1 VTADESELGRF
12 RAAIA
17 NQMGLEMDDTK
28 VGVLAELL
36 RERVRETH
44 SGTAAAYLRRLEVPA
59 TAAQERRALAEQL
72 TVGETYFFR
81 HSDSLRAFGEVAV
94 PACLRR
100 APGARLRV
108 LSAGCSSGEEAYSL
122 AMTVIER
129 RHELPGLDIGFLG
142 VDINPAVLKKAR
154 EGRYSSWSLRETP
167 ETLRA
172 RYFRPVGSLMELDP
186 EVRAMVSFDERNLI
200 EDDPTFFYPGAFD
213 IIFCRNVTI
222 YFAQETTRRL
232 IARLTRALTPAG
244 YLFLGHSENLRGI
257 SQDFHLCHTHETFYY
272 QRRDGQA
279 APAPTPFERPPR
291 PLPAPEPAP
300 DDSWVD
306 TIGRAAARIA
316 RLTHEPRPE
325 SAPAA
330 APPTPARWDLGVV
343 LALLRQERFAD
354 AVALLGE
361 LPPESRQDPDA
372 QLLRAVALAN
382 AGRLAEAE
390 EVCRE
395 LLALDELN
403 AGAHYL
409 MALCREH
416 AGDRAG
422 ATRHDQTAI
431 YLAPSFAMP
440 HLHLGL
446 LARKAGDGDGAR
458 RELETAMGL
467 LASEDASRILL
478 FGGGFNRE
486 ALTQLCQS
494 QLRAG
499 EVR

>member
-1 VTADESELGRF
+1 VTGDARDELGRF

-17 NQMGLEMDDTK
+17 QQMGLEMDDGK
-28 VGVLAELL
+28 LGALDELL
-36 RERVRETH
+36 RERVRETR
-44 SGTAAAYLRRLEVPA
+44 SGTVAAYLRRLEIPA
-59 TAAQERRALAEQL
+59 AAAQERRALAEQL

-81 HSDSLRAFGEVAV
+81 HADSLRAFAEVAV
-94 PACLRR
+94 PTCLRR
-100 APGARLRV
+100 APGGRLRV

-122 AMTVIER
+122 AMTVLER
-129 RHELPGLDIGFLG
+129 RHELPALDIGFLG
-142 VDINPAVLKKAR
+142 VDINPAALKKAR

-167 ETLRA
+167 EPLRA
-172 RYFRPVGSLMELDP
+172 RYFRPAGALLELDP
-186 EVRAMVSFDERNLI
+186 EVRAMASFEERNLI
-200 EDDPTFFYPGAFD
+200 EDDPAFFYPGAFD
-213 IIFCRNVTI
+213 VIFCRNVTI

-257 SQDFHLCHTHETFYY
+257 SQDFHLCHTHQTFYY
-272 QRRDGQA
+272 QRRDGEP
-279 APAPTPFERPPR
+279 APASAGERPAR
-291 PLPAPEPAP
+291 PLPPREPP
-300 DDSWVD
+300 VDDSWVD

-316 RLTHEPRPE
+316 RLAHEPRAEPATPAPVP
-325 SAPAA
+325 APARA
-330 APPTPARWDLGVV
+330 DLGMV

-354 AVALLGE
+354 AVALLAE
-361 LPPESRQDPDA
+361 LPPESRQDGEA
-372 QLLRAVALAN
+372 QLLRAVVLAN
-382 AGRLAEAE
+382 AGRLVEAE
-390 EVCRE
+390 QVCRE

-422 ATRHDQTAI
+422 ATSHDQTAI

-446 LARKAGDGDGAR
+446 LARKAGDGEGAR
-458 RELETAMGL
+458 RELETAVGL
-467 LASEDASRILL
+467 LASEDPSRILL

-486 ALTQLCQS
+486 ALTELCQS

-499 EVR
+499 DGR